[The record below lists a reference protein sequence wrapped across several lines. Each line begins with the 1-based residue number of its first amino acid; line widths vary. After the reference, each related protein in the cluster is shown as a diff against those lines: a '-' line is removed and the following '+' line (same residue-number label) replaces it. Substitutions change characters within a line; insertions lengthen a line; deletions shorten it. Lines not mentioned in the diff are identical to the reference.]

1 MAKSGDRTG
10 IAIAASVGCLALAL
24 LFAAG
29 SATAQTAT
37 QAAPS
42 TPTLDRQERWRAA
55 RSKSL
60 KLPLPGTPDTERPL
74 ARLTEAGLQLGAPM
88 LIRIFKAESELEVW
102 VKTRT
107 IYTLFAT
114 YPVCYW
120 SGVLGP
126 KLREGD
132 KQTPEGF
139 YALSESALH
148 HGDRWRRSLNIGYPN
163 AFDRTNGRSGSNIL
177 VHGGCDSVGCFAMTD
192 PVNAELYDL
201 VSATLRAGS
210 EYIPLQVFPFRMT
223 DANLAANP
231 AGRWKDFWDDLRSGY
246 DSFERTRMPPNI
258 SVCGRRYHVRDNSP
272 FMRNSEAV
280 ELCLEDRM
288 AFPQVNEAAAKPAT
302 RAKNAQ
308 RTAVAP
314 APRCNG
320 ALASCRKW
328 VALRDRRAASRLVA
342 GQSNSISKKRSAVR

>member
-1 MAKSGDRTG
+1 LAKSGARTAV
-10 IAIAASVGCLALAL
+10 AIAASVGSLALAVV
-24 LFAAG
+24 FTAG
-29 SATAQTAT
+29 PADAQTASQT
-37 QAAPS
+37 LPLS
-42 TPTLDRQERWRAA
+42 PTLDRQERWRAA
-55 RSKSL
+55 RGKRL
-60 KLPLPGTPDTERPL
+60 ELPLPGTPDTTRPL
-74 ARLTEAGLQLGAPM
+74 TRLNAAGLQLGAPI

-102 VKTRT
+102 VKKRT
-107 IYTLFAT
+107 TYALFAT

-201 VSATLRAGS
+201 VSAALRTSA
-210 EYIPLQVFPFRMT
+210 EYIPLHVFPFRMT
-223 DANLAANP
+223 DAKLAATP
-231 AGRWKDFWDDLRSGY
+231 AGRWKEFWDDLKSGY

-258 SVCGRRYHVRDNSP
+258 SVCGRRYQVRDNSP
-272 FMRNSEAV
+272 FTRNSAAV
-280 ELCLEDRM
+280 ELCAEDRK
-288 AFPQVNEAAAKPAT
+288 AFPQVQEAAVKPER
-302 RAKNAQ
+302 RAKNAN
-308 RTAVAP
+308 RALAP

-328 VALRDRRAASRLVA
+328 AALRDRRAASRLVA
-342 GQSNSISKKRSAVR
+342 GQSSSTRNKRSAVR